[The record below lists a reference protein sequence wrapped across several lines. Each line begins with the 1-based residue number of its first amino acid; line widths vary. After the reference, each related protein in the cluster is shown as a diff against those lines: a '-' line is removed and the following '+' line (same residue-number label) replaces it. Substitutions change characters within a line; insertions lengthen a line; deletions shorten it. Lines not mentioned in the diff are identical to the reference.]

1 MLRITSILLTITFY
15 LSISSVQSFDIDTDN
30 LSNSLSEPNIIT
42 GNLNVTTY
50 VGDTVMLPCEVENL
64 GHHHVNW
71 LKINGDIPLT
81 LTVGY
86 QQFSRNMRYRVARL
100 HGNDPDRKN
109 RIESWNFEIRKVN
122 YEDQGLYQCYIKLNP
137 KQKLKASVYLTV
149 KSETE
154 KDLDEN
160 KADALS
166 YLSSNHKLDNPR
178 MEKLSSNLVEK
189 VDMSPNS
196 WIKLRCNAT
205 GSLLLSK
212 NGALN
217 NKHHSNY
224 DLHWYKD
231 GKLIEQDSRRLKK
244 WVSSYDNSNYMELE
258 LFAVDPDDS
267 GVYQCKRDKTILK
280 NVILNVLDNSS
291 VSCFKNINFIYQI
304 LFSFIFYL
312 FIL

>member
-1 MLRITSILLTITFY
+1 
-15 LSISSVQSFDIDTDN
+15 
-30 LSNSLSEPNIIT
+30 
-42 GNLNVTTY
+42 
-50 VGDTVMLPCEVENL
+50 
-64 GHHHVNW
+64 
-71 LKINGDIPLT
+71 
-81 LTVGY
+81 
-86 QQFSRNMRYRVARL
+86 
-100 HGNDPDRKN
+100 
-109 RIESWNFEIRKVN
+109 
-122 YEDQGLYQCYIKLNP
+122 
-137 KQKLKASVYLTV
+137 
-149 KSETE
+149 
-154 KDLDEN
+154 
-160 KADALS
+160 
-166 YLSSNHKLDNPR
+166 